1 MFHMNNYTNNLT
13 NSSIDSFVV
22 DDILNIDVSNIFD
35 GALIYEFMSNTF
47 YMYINNTFTVIG
59 KMSNFKENL
68 PFELE

>member
-1 MFHMNNYTNNLT
+1 MFHINNYTNNPI

-47 YMYINNTFTVIG
+47 YMYINNTF
-59 KMSNFKENL
+59 
-68 PFELE
+68 ELE